1 MPGFQPQRLIFIQ
14 VSFLIP
20 PEIVPGRMT
29 LLVTL
34 FLVLINI
41 FNNITSNSPN
51 VEGLTSISAWVI
63 TCILF
68 VFGALS
74 GYAGILFKKN
84 RLAKVVV
91 SRFVECLDLRN
102 QFFRSRSTLRTT
114 GCPRSGTGT
123 EISWPMWTPI
133 SCWLFLSCS

>member
-1 MPGFQPQRLIFIQ
+1 MNWLFQ
-14 VSFLIP
+14 VGFLIP

-68 VFGALS
+68 VFGALA

-84 RLAKVVV
+84 RLAKV
-91 SRFVECLDLRN
+91 S
-102 QFFRSRSTLRTT
+102 
-114 GCPRSGTGT
+114 
-123 EISWPMWTPI
+123 
-133 SCWLFLSCS
+133 

>member
-1 MPGFQPQRLIFIQ
+1 
-14 VSFLIP
+14 
-20 PEIVPGRMT
+20 MT

-84 RLAKVVV
+84 RLAKVRGYFTSVGTTRGQGIIRVV
-91 SRFVECLDLRN
+91 VAAT
-102 QFFRSRSTLRTT
+102 FF
-114 GCPRSGTGT
+114 
-123 EISWPMWTPI
+123 
-133 SCWLFLSCS
+133 